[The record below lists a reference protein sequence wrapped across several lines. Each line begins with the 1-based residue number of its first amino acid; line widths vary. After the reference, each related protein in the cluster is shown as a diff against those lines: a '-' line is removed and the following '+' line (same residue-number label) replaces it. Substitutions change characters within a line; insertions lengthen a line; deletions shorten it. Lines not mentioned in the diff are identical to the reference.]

1 MGHQAISETL
11 VFEHETA
18 PTGACTAGSP
28 LVERHTINVSI
39 NVKLRM
45 FENNTVDFSH

>member
-11 VFEHETA
+11 VFERETA

-28 LVERHTINVSI
+28 LVERHTVNVFI
-39 NVKLRM
+39 IVKLQR
-45 FENNTVDFSH
+45 FENNTVVFSL